1 MTFKSYS
8 STISL
13 KFPMSFNLVLIF
25 ILRESHVG
33 LVVYNAL
40 DPESKGPDL
49 SPVIILFGDYPQL

>member
-1 MTFKSYS
+1 
-8 STISL
+8 
-13 KFPMSFNLVLIF
+13 MSFNLVLIF